1 VSPYSISVEWLFAVL
16 VAAAAVLYLRE
27 GRRSGQLQARLV
39 TSPGDLRAEALA
51 LFDFY
56 DALAE
61 DKAVL
66 LETRGDGHVT
76 GDRLMLRRALSN
88 LLSNAIRHTPRHGR
102 VVVSVSDDRDGMTV
116 SVDNDGSEIAP
127 QLLPFIFERFFRADK
142 SRARPE
148 SESAGLGL
156 AITKAIV
163 AAHGGTITVARIDGR
178 TRFSIRLPRCIDAAI
193 LSV

>member
-1 VSPYSISVEWLFAVL
+1 
-16 VAAAAVLYLRE
+16 
-27 GRRSGQLQARLV
+27 
-39 TSPGDLRAEALA
+39 
-51 LFDFY
+51 
-56 DALAE
+56 
-61 DKAVL
+61 
-66 LETRGDGHVT
+66 
-76 GDRLMLRRALSN
+76 MLRRALSN

-156 AITKAIV
+156 AITKASV